1 MMQSSNRQCNTFQSA
16 VGVFLQSC
24 NAPETLREL
33 LARMG
38 VSVAT
43 TTINSAIKSLSKQA
57 DVAIRHLGQSLLVS
71 YAYDNLDI
79 DLKHSIP
86 TVENPQ
92 DTLAHLSTITML
104 PYHPSIKL
112 ESLSYSQELWEK
124 SRHNLNARFQ
134 DIPSVTF
141 DQLHSI
147 YPEET
152 HPSDLTR
159 RQRFGA
165 WKYLVDL
172 VEFGPSYFRKYKLEC
187 SKCAPETIQQIP
199 LTKTSQTPLRAN
211 NISPSTVPNNA
222 AVLEDMFR
230 QAGIGDPTDQD
241 SDDEDHNPSSNKQLR
256 EIGNSVVIVFGDL
269 LTGQHV
275 RSLVESRSIEP
286 TPWRRMQF
294 VVFGMGLFHLK
305 MACADAIWRI
315 FIRSNTSTSDTN
327 TLMEHVSQ
335 IRPKETGKIS
345 SKPGFRR
352 MHEVIQH
359 VGIVSRLDVWRL
371 AAKKVNAAHV
381 SLNDFAKSEPTW
393 KELEA
398 MANDIITR
406 NGNRKQ
412 FGRKKLLP
420 DAKRDKQLENTILR
434 EEYFLLYE
442 EMSHALNNGDIG
454 RVEACF
460 LPWIFIFSGCGKHKY
475 ATEMRRH
482 LENIHFV
489 YPKPLR

>member
-1 MMQSSNRQCNTFQSA
+1 MMHSSNSHCNTFQSA
-16 VGVFLQSC
+16 VGVFFQSC

-33 LARMG
+33 LAHMG

-43 TTINSAIKSLSKQA
+43 TTINAAIKSLSKQA

-71 YAYDNLDI
+71 YAYDNLDV

-86 TVENPQ
+86 TAENPQ
-92 DTLAHLSTITML
+92 DTLAHLSTMTML

-112 ESLSYSQELWEK
+112 QSLSYSQELWEK
-124 SRHNLNARFQ
+124 CRHNVNARLQ

-147 YPEET
+147 YPEEP
-152 HPSDLTR
+152 HPSGLTR

-172 VEFGPSYFRKYKLEC
+172 IDFGPPYFRKYKLEC
-187 SKCAPETIQQIP
+187 SKSGPETILQIP

-222 AVLEDMFR
+222 VVLEDMFQ
-230 QAGIGDPTDQD
+230 QAGIGDPTDR
-241 SDDEDHNPSSNKQLR
+241 DDEDHNQQLW
-256 EIGNSVVIVFGDL
+256 ELGNTVVIIFGDL

-275 RSLVESRSIEP
+275 RSLLESRSIEP

-294 VVFGMGLFHLK
+294 IVFGMGLFHLK
-305 MACADAIWRI
+305 MACADAIWRV
-315 FIRSNTSTSDTN
+315 FIRSNTSASDTN

-371 AAKKVNAAHV
+371 AAKKANSAHI

-393 KELEA
+393 EQLEA
-398 MANDIITR
+398 MANDIIRR

-412 FGRKKLLP
+412 LARTKLHP
-420 DAKRDKQLENTILR
+420 DGKRDKQLENTILR

-442 EMSHALNNGDIG
+442 EMSHGLNIGDIG

>member
-1 MMQSSNRQCNTFQSA
+1 
-16 VGVFLQSC
+16 
-24 NAPETLREL
+24 
-33 LARMG
+33 
-38 VSVAT
+38 
-43 TTINSAIKSLSKQA
+43 
-57 DVAIRHLGQSLLVS
+57 
-71 YAYDNLDI
+71 
-79 DLKHSIP
+79 
-86 TVENPQ
+86 
-92 DTLAHLSTITML
+92 ML
-104 PYHPSIKL
+104 PCHPSIKL
-112 ESLSYSQELWEK
+112 ESLFYSQELWEK
-124 SRHNLNARFQ
+124 CRHNLNARPH

-141 DQLHSI
+141 DQLHLI
-147 YPEET
+147 YPEEC
-152 HPSDLTR
+152 HPSGLTR

-172 VEFGPSYFRKYKLEC
+172 VEFGPPYFRKYKLEC
-187 SKCAPETIQQIP
+187 SKSGPETIRQIP

-222 AVLEDMFR
+222 AILEDMFQ
-230 QAGIGDPTDQD
+230 QAGIGDPTDG
-241 SDDEDHNPSSNKQLR
+241 DDEDHNQQLR
-256 EIGNSVVIVFGDL
+256 ELGNTVVIVFGDL

-275 RSLVESRSIEP
+275 RSLLESRSIEP

-294 VVFGMGLFHLK
+294 IVFGMGLFHLK
-305 MACADAIWRI
+305 MACADAIWRV

-327 TLMEHVSQ
+327 TLIEHVSQ

-371 AAKKVNAAHV
+371 AAKKRNSAHML
-381 SLNDFAKSEPTW
+381 LNEFAKSKPTW
-393 KELEA
+393 EQLEA
-398 MANDIITR
+398 MANDIMR
-406 NGNRKQ
+406 QNGNRKQ
-412 FGRKKLLP
+412 LGRTKLRP
-420 DAKRDKQLENTILR
+420 DANRDKQLENTILR
-434 EEYFLLYE
+434 EGYFLLYE
-442 EMSHALNNGDIG
+442 EMSHGLNIGDIG

-460 LPWIFIFSGCGKHKY
+460 RLPWIFIFSGCGKHKY

>member
-1 MMQSSNRQCNTFQSA
+1 
-16 VGVFLQSC
+16 
-24 NAPETLREL
+24 
-33 LARMG
+33 MG

-43 TTINSAIKSLSKQA
+43 TSINSAIKSLSKQA

-71 YAYDNLDI
+71 YAYDNLDV

-86 TVENPQ
+86 TAENPQ
-92 DTLAHLSTITML
+92 DTLAHLSTMTML
-104 PYHPSIKL
+104 PYHPSINL

-124 SRHNLNARFQ
+124 CRHNLNAQ
-134 DIPSVTF
+134 DIPSVSF
-141 DQLHSI
+141 DQLYSI
-147 YPEET
+147 YPEEP
-152 HPSDLTR
+152 HPSGLTR

-165 WKYLVDL
+165 WKYLADL
-172 VEFGPSYFRKYKLEC
+172 IEFGPPYFRKYKSEC
-187 SKCAPETIQQIP
+187 SKSNPETILQIP
-199 LTKTSQTPLRAN
+199 VTKSSQTPLRAN

-222 AVLEDMFR
+222 VVLEDMFR
-230 QAGIGDPTDQD
+230 QAGIGDPTDRD
-241 SDDEDHNPSSNKQLR
+241 DDDDEPASNEQLR
-256 EIGNSVVIVFGDL
+256 ELGNSVIIVFGDL

-275 RSLVESRSIEP
+275 RSLLESRSIEP

-294 VVFGMGLFHLK
+294 IVFGMGLFHLK
-305 MACADAIWRI
+305 MACADAIWRV
-315 FIRSNTSTSDTN
+315 FIRSNSSTLDTN

-359 VGIVSRLDVWRL
+359 VGIVSRLDVWRI
-371 AAKKVNAAHV
+371 AARKSNRANET
-381 SLNDFAKSEPTW
+381 LNDFAKSDPTW
-393 KELEA
+393 EQLEA
-398 MANDIITR
+398 MAIDIMKR

-412 FGRKKLLP
+412 FGRTKLRP

-442 EMSHALNNGDIG
+442 EMSHALNYGDIG